1 MSFQF
6 RLGTCRASLLL
17 LLAAGCGRPHPEPSD
32 AKSPSE
38 SETAVLGQASR
49 SLLERAPFEIVDD
62 PGRLIPDELIGFG
75 TAAGGAWAKQPVLVD
90 DDFLLDAY
98 NTRSGVRLQANTPQT
113 RQISAWMSGPRNSRT
128 APDAVEARLIL
139 NGIVLGQVELHEQP
153 RWVSIEAPA
162 EAWVRGENLFEVQV
176 ARTYPAA
183 PAKVGF
189 AMGEIRYGD
198 PREVTFGEGSLQL
211 PPETA
216 AAYRFEPLGPGTLT
230 VKGRIEL
237 GDERAGRLKL
247 NFDSGSQTGPAKSVS
262 IGLDED
268 EISFE
273 RQFDVR
279 VTGEPSTLRLEF
291 EAGPTARLVVE
302 ALDLIEPAGL
312 ARPNLIWVAIDTLAA
327 QHLDLY
333 GYGRETAPNLTKL
346 AESSVVFDRAWANAP
361 WTLASFFASLSGLYP
376 SAHDLDSDRETKGF
390 ESMWERR
397 LLAPSRWTLAEAL
410 QAGGWRTGAFVD
422 HTWLIE
428 SYGVDQGF
436 ETFDHSAGWI
446 SNTDRQAGFSSTLA
460 GGLKW
465 QAELPSKY
473 PFFLFVHGFD
483 VHGPYASKREWREKI
498 RAQQRP
504 MSLPESLPAGGVKAF
519 DVIPDYVTR
528 VHAKGGQDKLPDRMD
543 PGPIVDAYDAG
554 IAEVDDKLGR
564 FFEELEARG
573 LLETSIIV
581 IFSDHGEAM
590 VQHHRPFGHGM
601 LHEEISHVPLIV
613 RLPGGAQGGLRIQD
627 QVQLVDLMPT
637 LLELCGLESER
648 PLLHGRSLV
657 PLMEGKSLAPVPA
670 MTEGGGLGQ
679 QAVISE
685 GWKLIRQ
692 NPHDGAMTM
701 RLSYPYLNPEWVSE
715 NAPELIGNGLTADRL
730 RTVTARFGSKGK
742 LDQALHKELDPLYYE
757 LYHLNEDPRELNDLS
772 TQLPDKVAELEALL
786 EAELSRAAQAR
797 AAVKITGEPPPL
809 ADEQIEILR
818 AAGYIDR

>member
-6 RLGTCRASLLL
+6 RPGTRRVSLLL
-17 LLAAGCGRPHPEPSD
+17 FLVAGCGRTHSEPSG
-32 AKSPSE
+32 AKAAAAPG
-38 SETAVLGQASR
+38 TATAEQASR
-49 SLLERAPFEIVDD
+49 SLLERPPSEIVDD
-62 PGRLIPDELIGFG
+62 PGRLVPDELIGFG
-75 TAAGGAWAKQPVLVD
+75 TAAGGAWAKQPVRVD
-90 DDFLLDAY
+90 GQFIMDSY
-98 NTRSGVRLQANTPQT
+98 SKRSGVRLHANTQQT
-113 RQISAWMSGPRNSRT
+113 RQISAWLSGPRNSRV
-128 APDAVEARLIL
+128 APDTVEARMIL
-139 NGIVLGQVELHEQP
+139 NGILLGQVELQAQP
-153 RWVSIEAPA
+153 RWVNIEAPA

-176 ARTYPAA
+176 ERTYPAT
-183 PAKVGF
+183 PLQVGF
-189 AMGEIRYGD
+189 AMGEVRYGD
-198 PREVTFGEGSLQL
+198 PREVTLGERSLQL
-211 PPETA
+211 PPQTA
-216 AAYRFEPLGPGTLT
+216 VAYRFEPLGPGRLT
-230 VKGRIEL
+230 VKGSIAL
-237 GDERAGRLKL
+237 GDESAGRLKL
-247 NFDSGSQTGPAKSVS
+247 TLDSGTRAGPGTTVPIA
-262 IGLDED
+262 LDED
-268 EISFE
+268 ETSFE
-273 RQFDVR
+273 RQFEVS
-279 VTGEPSTLRLEF
+279 VTGEPSTLRIEF
-291 EAGPTARLVVE
+291 EAGATARLNVE
-302 ALDLIEPAGL
+302 ALDLTEPAGL
-312 ARPNLIWVAIDTLAA
+312 ERPNLIWVAIDTLAA

-333 GYGRETAPNLTKL
+333 GYGRETAPNLTEF
-346 AESSVVFDRAWANAP
+346 AASSVVFDRAWTNAP
-361 WTLASFFASLSGLYP
+361 WTLTSFFASLSGLYP
-376 SAHDLDSDRETKGF
+376 SAHDLDSDRDTKGF

-436 ETFDHSAGWI
+436 EAFDHSAGWI

-465 QAELPSKY
+465 LAELPSED

-483 VHGPYASKREWREKI
+483 VHGPYASKREWRDKI

-504 MSLPESLPAGGVKAF
+504 NPLPASLPAGGVKAF

-528 VHAKGGQDKLPDRMD
+528 IHAKGGQKKMPDRMD

-564 FFEELEARG
+564 FFKELEARG
-573 LLETSIIV
+573 LLETSIV
-581 IFSDHGEAM
+581 VVFSDHGEAM

-637 LLELCGLESER
+637 LLELCGLEPDR
-648 PLLHGRSLV
+648 PLLHGRSLA
-657 PLMEGKSLAPVPA
+657 PLLEGQSLAPAPA

-679 QAVISE
+679 HAVISE

-730 RTVTARFGSKGK
+730 RTVAARFGSERE
-742 LDQALHKELDPLYYE
+742 LDKALRKELEPLYYE
-757 LYHLNEDPRELNDLS
+757 LYHLDEDPRELNDLS

-786 EAELSRAAQAR
+786 EAELARAAQAR
-797 AAVKITGEPPPL
+797 TAVKITGEPPPL